1 MTESLGSATIFSLAA
16 DPPRALPHNPEAVFD
31 SATLVSGE
39 TRHAAALQK
48 LSAVGATLRTD
59 AELAVGDALELELGN
74 GQRVPGRTVWAEDG
88 AAGFVF
94 DAPLDVIGALAHTL
108 ARLPADRRRLP
119 RVELDQTVSIRRGNK
134 VDQART
140 RNLSQGG
147 AGIETRLELQ
157 TGEPVQLVFDGLRPF
172 GATVRWVQS
181 GQAGLAFDEELGWQ
195 TLMPWLR
202 NVQQSAIAA
211 RPRPNPIHGEPDG
224 IMPDKQAIRLD
235 APARVRAGVQW
246 WNAKVRALTSQLVEL
261 ETRAN
266 VLPGTQLWVSLPEI
280 GGGPVSVI
288 EARQDR
294 ILCEFRLPLRPSDLG
309 LLSGARLPG

>member
-16 DPPRALPHNPEAVFD
+16 EPPRALPHDPQAVFD
-31 SATLVSGE
+31 AATLIEGE
-39 TRHAAALQK
+39 TRHACALQK
-48 LSAVGATLRTD
+48 LSAMGATLRTE
-59 AELAVGDALELELGN
+59 ATLAQGDTLELELAN
-74 GQRVPGRTVWAEDG
+74 GQRTPGRIGWAEDG
-88 AAGFVF
+88 AAGFLF
-94 DAPLDVIGALAHTL
+94 DAPLDVIGALAQTL

-119 RVELDQTVSIRRGNK
+119 RVELHQTLGIRRGNK

-140 RNLSQGG
+140 RNMSQGG
-147 AGIETRLELQ
+147 AGIEMRLDLQ
-157 TGEPVQLVFDGLRPF
+157 PGEPVQLVFDGLRPL
-172 GATVRWVQS
+172 GATVRWVQD

-202 NVQQSAIAA
+202 NVQRSAFAA
-211 RPRPNPIHGEPDG
+211 RPAAPSIHGEPDG
-224 IMPDKQAIRLD
+224 IMPDKQALRLD

-266 VLPGTQLWVSLPEI
+266 VRPGAQLWVSLPEI

-288 EARQDR
+288 ETRQDR

-309 LLSGARLPG
+309 LLSGARIPG